1 MSYEILITTVSL
13 LQEAGS
19 FLVRGNLISPLPSL
33 SSKVR
38 NVLLFFFSY
47 FSVGLILCDLVCNN
61 TFFYDAFGH

>member
-1 MSYEILITTVSL
+1 MSYEILITTVRL

-33 SSKVR
+33 SSMAR
-38 NVLLFFFSY
+38 NVLLFFSY